1 MKKDT
6 FILNT
11 DLDEK
16 TESLSD
22 KEVGQVF
29 RKILK
34 YVKEEPLPKLEK
46 HLEMVFS
53 FIKVDLD
60 KNLKK
65 YEETCKRRKE
75 AVQNR
80 WNKANNTNEYNSIQ
94 MYTNDTD
101 NDSDNE
107 YDNESSKEDKKEK
120 INKKKKFVKP
130 TLEEVSAYCLERNNK
145 VDAQR
150 FIDYYEANGWKV
162 GRNSM
167 KDWKAAIRTWE
178 KNDGS
183 FSNKRVTTKCD
194 RQEELPEWFDKDLKN
209 EEMTK
214 EDEEEL
220 DDILNSI
227 ESSISN
233 IGG

>member
-11 DLDEK
+11 NLDEK
-16 TESLSD
+16 TQLLSD
-22 KEVGQVF
+22 KEIGQVF

-34 YVKEEPLPKLEK
+34 YVKGESLPVLEK

-60 KNLKK
+60 INLKK
-65 YEETCKRRKE
+65 YQDKCEKNKRIAQE
-75 AVQNR
+75 R
-80 WNKANNTNEYNSIQ
+80 WNQKNTNECERIQ
-94 MYTNDTD
+94 THTNDAD
-101 NDSDNE
+101 NDNE
-107 YDNESSKEDKKEK
+107 CECEYESSKEDKKEIK
-120 INKKKKFVKP
+120 TKKKFIKP
-130 TLEEVSAYCLERNNK
+130 TFEEVSSYCLERNNK

-183 FSNKRVTTKCD
+183 FSNKRVAIKQE
-194 RQEELPEWFDKDLKN
+194 RKEELPEWFDKDLKN
-209 EEMTK
+209 EPMTEEDIKEM
-214 EDEEEL
+214 DE
-220 DDILNSI
+220 ILNSI
-227 ESSISN
+227 NKSLGDE
-233 IGG
+233 

>member
-16 TESLSD
+16 TQTLSD

-65 YEETCKRRKE
+65 YQDRCEKNKRIAQKRWEE
-75 AVQNR
+75 N
-80 WNKANNTNEYNSIQ
+80 NANECERIQ
-94 MYTNDTD
+94 THTNDAD
-101 NDSDNE
+101 NDNE
-107 YDNESSKEDKKEK
+107 YEYEYESSKEDIKEK
-120 INKKKKFVKP
+120 INKKKKFIKP
-130 TLEEVSAYCLERNNK
+130 TFEEVSSYCLERNNK

-183 FSNKRVTTKCD
+183 FSNKRVTNKQE
-194 RQEELPEWFDKDLKN
+194 RQEELPEWFGKDLTN
-209 EEMTK
+209 EEMSK
-214 EDEEEL
+214 EEKEEMDKL
-220 DDILNSI
+220 LKSF
-227 ESSISN
+227 
-233 IGG
+233 GG

>member
-16 TESLSD
+16 TQMLSD
-22 KEVGQVF
+22 KEVGQIF

-34 YVKEEPLPKLEK
+34 YVKEEPLPKLER
-46 HLEMVFS
+46 HLEMVFD
-53 FIKVDLD
+53 FIRVDLD
-60 KNLKK
+60 KNLRK
-65 YEETCKRRKE
+65 YEDTCKRRKE
-75 AVQNR
+75 AIQKR
-80 WNKANNTNEYNSIQ
+80 WNNTNEYNSIQ
-94 MYTNDTD
+94 MNTNDT
-101 NDSDNE
+101 DSDNE
-107 YDNESSKEDKKEK
+107 YEYEYDYESSKEDKKEIK
-120 INKKKKFVKP
+120 TKKKFIKP
-130 TLEEVSAYCLERNNK
+130 SLEEVNSYCLERNNK

-178 KNDGS
+178 KNEGS
-183 FSNKRVTTKCD
+183 FSNKRVIK
-194 RQEELPEWFDKDLKN
+194 QEKSKEELPDWFNKDLKN
-209 EEMTK
+209 EKMTEK
-214 EDEEEL
+214 EKEEF

-227 ESSISN
+227 ENSISK
-233 IGG
+233 IGV

>member
-16 TESLSD
+16 TQMLSD
-22 KEVGQVF
+22 KEVGQIF

-34 YVKEEPLPKLEK
+34 YVKEEPLPKLER
-46 HLEMVFS
+46 HLEMVFD
-53 FIKVDLD
+53 FIRVDLD
-60 KNLKK
+60 KNLRK
-65 YEETCKRRKE
+65 YEDTCKRRKE
-75 AVQNR
+75 AIQKR
-80 WNKANNTNEYNSIQ
+80 WNNTNEYNSIQ
-94 MYTNDTD
+94 MNTNDT
-101 NDSDNE
+101 DSDNE
-107 YDNESSKEDKKEK
+107 YEYDYESSKEDKKEIK
-120 INKKKKFVKP
+120 TKKKFIKP
-130 TLEEVSAYCLERNNK
+130 SLEEVNSYCLERNNK

-178 KNDGS
+178 KNEGS
-183 FSNKRVTTKCD
+183 FSNKRVIK
-194 RQEELPEWFDKDLKN
+194 QEKSKEELPKWFNQDLKN
-209 EEMTK
+209 EKMT
-214 EDEEEL
+214 EEEKEEF

-227 ESSISN
+227 ENSISK
-233 IGG
+233 IGV

>member
-11 DLDEK
+11 NLDEK
-16 TESLSD
+16 TQLLSD
-22 KEVGQVF
+22 REMGQVF

-34 YVKEEPLPKLEK
+34 YVKGESLPILEK

-60 KNLKK
+60 VNLKK
-65 YEETCKRRKE
+65 YQDKCERNKRIAQE
-75 AVQNR
+75 R
-80 WNKANNTNEYNSIQ
+80 WKQKNTNECESIPTH
-94 MYTNDTD
+94 TNDTYND
-101 NDSDNE
+101 NEYE

-120 INKKKKFVKP
+120 INKKKKFIKP
-130 TLEEVSAYCLERNNK
+130 TLDEVKSYCLERNNK
-145 VDAQR
+145 IDAQR

-178 KNDGS
+178 KNDGN
-183 FSNKRVTTKCD
+183 FSNKSTSTKQI
-194 RQEELPEWFDKDLKN
+194 REQEVPEWFNKDLKN
-209 EEMTK
+209 NPMTEEDVK
-214 EDEEEL
+214 EMDAIL
-220 DDILNSI
+220 DSI
-227 ESSISN
+227 NKSLGNE
-233 IGG
+233 

>member
-16 TESLSD
+16 TETLAD
-22 KEVGQVF
+22 EEVGKVF

-34 YVKEEPLPKLEK
+34 YVKDEELPKLDK

-65 YEETCKRRKE
+65 YQEKCEKNKQIAQKRWEEKN
-75 AVQNR
+75 A
-80 WNKANNTNEYNSIQ
+80 KAYECIQ
-94 MYTNDTD
+94 THTNDAD
-101 NDSDNE
+101 NDNE
-107 YDNESSKEDKKEK
+107 YDNDNDIISNEIIKKEIK
-120 INKKKKFVKP
+120 TKKKFIKP
-130 TLEEVSAYCLERNNK
+130 TIEEVDCYCKERNNK
-145 VDAQR
+145 VNAER

-162 GRNSM
+162 GKNSM

-178 KNDGS
+178 KNDGN
-183 FSNKRVTTKCD
+183 FSNRPVFTK
-194 RQEELPEWFDKDLKN
+194 QEQLKPKWFDKQSDMKKPN
-209 EEMTK
+209 ETELREMEK
-214 EDEEEL
+214 FLEEL
-220 DDILNSI
+220 
-227 ESSISN
+227 EE
-233 IGG
+233 